1 MAGPATPAAL
11 YKMISIPEAQ
21 DTVLREAHAPSPQAT
36 GLAEAVGRILAQ
48 DILAPEPL
56 PPFPASIKVE
66 PGH

>member
-1 MAGPATPAAL
+1 
-11 YKMISIPEAQ
+11 MISIPEAQ
-21 DTVLREAHAPSPQAT
+21 DTVLREAHALSPQAT